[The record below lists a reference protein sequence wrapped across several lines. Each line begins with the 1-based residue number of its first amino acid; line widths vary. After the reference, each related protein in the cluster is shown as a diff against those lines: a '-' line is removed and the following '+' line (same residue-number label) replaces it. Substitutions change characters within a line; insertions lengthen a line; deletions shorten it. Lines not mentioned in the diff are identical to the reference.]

1 MKNSISFTDIGD
13 IEHKLDI
20 IKYHT
25 HWGKLLM
32 NMKRKGSQN
41 GNISKGDIAKAKF
54 ASTLLKRIK
63 FFLEGK

>member
-1 MKNSISFTDIGD
+1 MKNSISFTEIAD

-32 NMKRKGSQN
+32 SMRKKLSEEKASPN
-41 GNISKGDIAKAKF
+41 EIAKAKF
-54 ASTLLKRIK
+54 ARTLLKRIK